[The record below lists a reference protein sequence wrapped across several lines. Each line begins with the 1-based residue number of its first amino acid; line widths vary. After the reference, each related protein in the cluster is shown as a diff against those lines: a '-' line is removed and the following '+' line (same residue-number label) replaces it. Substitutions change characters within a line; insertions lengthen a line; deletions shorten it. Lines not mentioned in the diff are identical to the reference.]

1 MNFSI
6 SHIHILQN
14 SPPTPPYAD
23 FRACQEARAKLPRGS
38 YEGQGPSKRPARH
51 QGGPGQG
58 QGTSKQASKIPVPQK
73 GGKGK
78 GKARS
83 KCPPPHKGQ
92 GQGRPSKIPAI
103 HKGQGQG
110 PIASK
115 IPAIHKG
122 GPGQGP
128 SRCPPPQ
135 QRGSGLGSQPLF
147 SGGFQP
153 PIRPPTGSLVA
164 AINLLSKRKC

>member
-38 YEGQGPSKRPARH
+38 YEGQGPSKRPTPR
-51 QGGPGQG
+51 QGGPGQS
-58 QGTSKQASKIPVPQK
+58 QGTSKQAGKDKHPPPQK

-78 GKARS
+78 APS
-83 KCPPPHKGQ
+83 TCLPPHKGQ
-92 GQGRPSKIPAI
+92 GQGRPSKIPPT
-103 HKGQGQG
+103 HKGGPGQG

-115 IPAIHKG
+115 IPVIHKG

-135 QRGSGLGSQPLF
+135 QRGQPLF
-147 SGGFQP
+147 SGGFWP

-164 AINLLSKRKC
+164 AINLLSKRK